1 MDMAYAIRNGGK
13 DDLREGLLK
22 WTKTACAGL
31 MAGILS
37 GCANLPPLI
46 QDHNGNYGLYLPTN
60 QELVS
65 AMLYRQDGKFA
76 VPGGETC
83 ILEHNTL
90 SGQVRFL
97 YPNAS
102 YDQMHGW
109 RNMHYVSS
117 STLPDGQVM
126 GLFLGTVN
134 GQQNTE
140 EMVLFHPYGISFVP
154 LGTGGIAYAPI
165 HITQNHIVFRQVNAA
180 DPLLRVYDVQQ
191 QQVTM
196 PVLRSTVLEREAEI
210 RQQKAMQIKQQ
221 KAQQQAL
228 SEREAMA
235 RQQEQNAMANRLRAQ
250 RQAEHAVAVR
260 QQAALPQG
268 HAQMVVQA
276 ISIQGGAIPVQSDV
290 PVGHQNIAPQTVNLQ

>member
-1 MDMAYAIRNGGK
+1 MAKTKKIRS
-13 DDLREGLLK
+13 LLALI
-22 WTKTACAGL
+22 T
-31 MAGILS
+31 AGILS

-109 RNMHYVSS
+109 RNMRYVSS
-117 STLPDGQVM
+117 RTLPDGQVM

-134 GQQNTE
+134 GQPDTE
-140 EMVLFHPYGISFVP
+140 EMVLFHPMGISFVP
-154 LGTGGIAYAPI
+154 LGTEGVAYAPV
-165 HITQNHIVFRQVNAA
+165 HITRNHIVFRQVNAA

-210 RQQKAMQIKQQ
+210 RQQKAMQIEQQ
-221 KAQQQAL
+221 QAQQQAL
-228 SEREAMA
+228 REREAVA
-235 RQQEQNAMANRLRAQ
+235 RQQERAALANRLRAQ
-250 RQAEHAVAVR
+250 RQADQAVAVR
-260 QQAALPQG
+260 QQADLPQG

-276 ISIQGGAIPVQSDV
+276 ISLQGGAVPVQSDV